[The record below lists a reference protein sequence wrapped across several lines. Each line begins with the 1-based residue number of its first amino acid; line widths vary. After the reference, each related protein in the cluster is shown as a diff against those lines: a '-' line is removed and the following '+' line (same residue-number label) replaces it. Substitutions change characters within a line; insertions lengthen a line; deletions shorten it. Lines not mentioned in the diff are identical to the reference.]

1 MVKVE
6 HEKVDLLV
14 EQEPPQPPPKEE
26 PQKKSRRRELWK
38 WTKFGEKSGWDWM
51 ELLIIPLVLALGGLL
66 FSLAQDTRQQE
77 IEERRAQAQRAAEE
91 QRAQDE
97 ALQAH
102 LEGMGSLLLDEDLRS
117 SKADDEVRTLAE
129 ARTSTVLSRLDG
141 SRKRSVVLFL
151 YKSKLIQKDQPIV
164 PLVDVDLSD
173 ADLRDA
179 NLSEVNLSDADL
191 SDADLSDADLR
202 YADLSDAR
210 GITSEDLEKQ
220 AKSLGRTTMPDKTKH
235 D

>member
-91 QRAQDE
+91 QRAQDGRYRRISKGWE
-97 ALQAH
+97 AY
-102 LEGMGSLLLDEDLRS
+102 SLMKTYVAQR
-117 SKADDEVRTLAE
+117 
-129 ARTSTVLSRLDG
+129 
-141 SRKRSVVLFL
+141 
-151 YKSKLIQKDQPIV
+151 Q
-164 PLVDVDLSD
+164 
-173 ADLRDA
+173 
-179 NLSEVNLSDADL
+179 
-191 SDADLSDADLR
+191 
-202 YADLSDAR
+202 
-210 GITSEDLEKQ
+210 
-220 AKSLGRTTMPDKTKH
+220 TMR
-235 D
+235 

>member
-1 MVKVE
+1 LVAVIVKVE
-6 HEKVDLLV
+6 QEKVDLLV

-26 PQKKSRRRELWK
+26 PQKKSRRRKLWE
-38 WTKFGEKSGWDWM
+38 WTSFGEKSGWDWM

-97 ALQAH
+97 ALQAY

-173 ADLRDA
+173 ADL
-179 NLSEVNLSDADL
+179 